1 MNTPNAFADLFH
13 TAVLGSDEPDVA
25 NIPCHISGSFMRG
38 AQLDYERQFNA
49 VLEMPLG
56 FGLRDAYNSGEPVLL
71 QPVLLQLGPDEI
83 YAVLFVER
91 DRKLASRNFL
101 RAYLVKESSPQL

>member
-25 NIPCHISGSFMRG
+25 NIPCHIRGSFIKG
-38 AQLDYERQFNA
+38 SQLDYERQFNA

-56 FGLRDAYNSGEPVLL
+56 FGLRDPYNSGE
-71 QPVLLQLGPDEI
+71 PVLLQLGPDEI

-101 RAYLVKESSPQL
+101 RAFLVKESSPLL

>member
-25 NIPCHISGSFMRG
+25 NIPCNIRGSFIKG
-38 AQLDYERQFNA
+38 SQLEFLRQFNA

-71 QPVLLQLGPDEI
+71 QLGPEEI
-83 YAVLFVER
+83 YSVLFVER
-91 DRKLASRNFL
+91 DRKKPSRNFL
-101 RAYLVKESSPQL
+101 RAYLVKESSPLL

>member
-56 FGLRDAYNSGEPVLL
+56 FGLRDAYNAGE
-71 QPVLLQLGPDEI
+71 QVLLQLGPDEI

-101 RAYLVKESSPQL
+101 RAYLVKESSPLL

>member
-25 NIPCHISGSFMRG
+25 KIPCHISGSFMKG
-38 AQLDYERQFNA
+38 ARLDYERQFNA

-56 FGLRDAYNSGEPVLL
+56 FGLRDAYNSVEQVLL
-71 QPVLLQLGPDEI
+71 QFGPDEI
-83 YAVLFVER
+83 YAVLFIER

-101 RAYLVKESSPQL
+101 RAYLVKESSLHL

>member
-25 NIPCHISGSFMRG
+25 NIPCNIQGSFIKG
-38 AQLDYERQFNA
+38 SQLDYSRQFNA

-71 QPVLLQLGPDEI
+71 QLGMDEI
-83 YAVLFVER
+83 YSVLFVER
-91 DRKLASRNFL
+91 DRKVASRNFL
-101 RAYLVKESSPQL
+101 RAYLVKESSPVL

>member
-25 NIPCHISGSFMRG
+25 NIPCNIKGSFING
-38 AQLDYERQFNA
+38 SQLDYSRQFNA

-56 FGLRDAYNSGEPVLL
+56 LGLRDAYNSGEPVLL
-71 QPVLLQLGPDEI
+71 QLDIDEI
-83 YAVLFVER
+83 YSVLFVER

-101 RAYLVKESSPQL
+101 RAYLVKESSPVL

>member
-1 MNTPNAFADLFH
+1 MK
-13 TAVLGSDEPDVA
+13 
-25 NIPCHISGSFMRG
+25 G
-38 AQLDYERQFNA
+38 AQLDYGRQFNA

-56 FGLRDAYNSGEPVLL
+56 FGLRDAYNSGE
-71 QPVLLQLGPDEI
+71 PVLLQLGPDEI

-101 RAYLVKESSPQL
+101 RAYLVKESSPHL